1 MGKVK
6 KNWANL
12 VPDNTTEK
20 NEEQNELTSESE
32 CLDTESEEDSSNMEL
47 SDTSGDDDV
56 IVVSNLFVYYYIYT
70 YNIIDEYI
78 I

>member
-32 CLDTESEEDSSNMEL
+32 FLDTESEEDSSNMEL

-56 IVVSNLFVYYYIYT
+56 IVVSNLFVYYYIL
-70 YNIIDEYI
+70 NII
-78 I
+78 